1 MAEENFKY
9 VNLDYLKSMAGDNED
24 LIGEMV
30 EIFVSQIPEFN
41 EIFDDLYKNEDWY
54 NLGMQAHKAKSS
66 VAIMGMDDLA
76 AMLKEFELMAKES
89 RSPEKYPEFIRRFRE
104 ETALAVEELN
114 EHFSK

>member
-1 MAEENFKY
+1 MAGENFKY

-30 EIFVSQIPEFN
+30 DIFVKQIPEFN
-41 EIFDDLYKNEDWY
+41 EILDSLYEKEDWY

-66 VAIMGMDDLA
+66 VAIMGMDGLA
-76 AMLKEFELMAKES
+76 AMLKEFELLAKES
-89 RSPEKYPEFIRRFRE
+89 KSPERYPEFIRRFKE

-114 EHFSK
+114 EYFSK

>member
-9 VNLDYLKSMAGDNED
+9 VNLDYIKSMAGDNEE
-24 LIGEMV
+24 LIREMA

-41 EIFDDLYKNEDWY
+41 EIFDSLYEEEDWL

-76 AMLKEFELMAKES
+76 AMLKEFELLAKES
-89 RSPEKYPEFIRRFRE
+89 KSPEKYAGFIRRFRE
-104 ETALAVEELN
+104 EAGHAVEELK
-114 EHFSK
+114 EHFSL